1 MGQEF
6 IYAGRSHTIQ
16 LNYLDTAA
24 SRAIFSSSHH
34 HGGAAYGG
42 ARGVKVGR
50 GDGVLFLGKNWLH
63 CVGGIIMSKS
73 GERVDKSVLDDQD
86 YDRAHIYRM

>member
-6 IYAGRSHTIQ
+6 IYAGGSHTIQ

-24 SRAIFSSSHH
+24 SRAIFSSFHH

-42 ARGVKVGR
+42 ARGVKVGK
-50 GDGVLFLGKNWLH
+50 GDGVLFLGNELITLCRRNHHEQKR
-63 CVGGIIMSKS
+63 SAS
-73 GERVDKSVLDDQD
+73 RQER
-86 YDRAHIYRM
+86 A